1 MIIKGRRQ
9 SPWYAI
15 LYGAPGVGKTTLAA
29 QCPDPV
35 FLDLE
40 RGTDLLD
47 VSRITL
53 DDTTLSGAL
62 NHLME
67 ADFSTLV
74 IDSLTALER
83 VHTAQMCAEK
93 GWTTI
98 EALDFGRSK
107 KMWRQEFTKLITDI
121 GRNFREA
128 GKNVLVIAHAKVR
141 EVTDP
146 VSQQTYDRFELDCDK
161 DLHPQ
166 VISQVDGVF
175 LLKQKVLVKDDKAI
189 GNGTRILLTTDKP
202 QYVAKSRWPIPDEV
216 ANPAADFWTSLKV

>member
-1 MIIKGRRQ
+1 MIIKGKRQ

-47 VSRITL
+47 VSRVTL

-62 NHLME
+62 NHLIE

-74 IDSLTALER
+74 IDSLTALEH

-189 GNGTRILLTTDKP
+189 GNGTRVLLTTDKP
-202 QYVAKSRWPIPDEV
+202 QYVAKSRWPIPDEI

>member
-1 MIIKGRRQ
+1 MIIKGKRQ

-15 LYGAPGVGKTTLAA
+15 LYGAPGVGKTTLASLA
-29 QCPDPV
+29 PDPV

-47 VSRITL
+47 VSRVTL

-62 NHLME
+62 NHLIE
-67 ADFSTLV
+67 AEFSTLV

-189 GNGTRILLTTDKP
+189 GNGTRVLLTTDKP
-202 QYVAKSRWPIPDEV
+202 QYVAKSRWPIPDEI
-216 ANPAADFWTSLKV
+216 ANPSAEFWTSLKV